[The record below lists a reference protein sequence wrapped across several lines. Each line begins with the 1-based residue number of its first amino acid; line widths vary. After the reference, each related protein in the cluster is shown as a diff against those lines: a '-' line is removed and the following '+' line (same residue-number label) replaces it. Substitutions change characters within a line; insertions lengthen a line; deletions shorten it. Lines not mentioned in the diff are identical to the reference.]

1 MSHFGI
7 HTSIKKGFLK
17 DEKIIEAFSDIDRAE
32 FLPENFYKESLSDV
46 ALPIGYGQAISQP
59 SVVALM
65 LSLLDAREGQ
75 KVLDIGSG
83 SGWTVALLCHIV
95 GRNGYVGAIERI
107 EKLLEWGKKNVD
119 KYGYVK
125 DGKEGQAEFFLADG
139 SKGLSKRAPFDR
151 ILVSA
156 FSDFIPPVLKEQLKI
171 GGKMVIPIKN
181 NLWFL
186 EKKDSDKFE
195 QKIYP
200 GFSFVPLIKD

>member
-1 MSHFGI
+1 MNSLI
-7 HTSIKKGFLK
+7 NDLIKKGFLK

>member
-1 MSHFGI
+1 MNSLI
-7 HTSIKKGFLK
+7 NDLIKKGFLK

-65 LSLLDAREGQ
+65 LNLLDAREGQ

>member
-1 MSHFGI
+1 MNSLI
-7 HTSIKKGFLK
+7 NDLIKKGFLK

-200 GFSFVPLIKD
+200 GFSFVPLVKD

>member
-1 MSHFGI
+1 MNSLI
-7 HTSIKKGFLK
+7 NDLIKKGFLK

-65 LSLLDAREGQ
+65 LNLLDAREGQ

-156 FSDFIPPVLKEQLKI
+156 FSDFIPLVLKEQLKI

>member
-1 MSHFGI
+1 MNSLI
-7 HTSIKKGFLK
+7 NDLIKKGFLK

-139 SKGLSKRAPFDR
+139 SKGLKKRAPFDR

-156 FSDFIPPVLKEQLKI
+156 FSDFIPPTLKEQLKI

>member
-1 MSHFGI
+1 MNSLI
-7 HTSIKKGFLK
+7 NDLIKKGFLK

-65 LSLLDAREGQ
+65 LNLLDAREGQ

-156 FSDFIPPVLKEQLKI
+156 FSDFIPPTLKEQLKI

-200 GFSFVPLIKD
+200 GFSFVPLVKD

>member
-1 MSHFGI
+1 MNSLI
-7 HTSIKKGFLK
+7 NDLIKKGFLK

-171 GGKMVIPIKN
+171 GRKMVIPIKN